1 MFPFSGEINGDAYND
16 EWEFN
21 GPDSGQKREFIKD
34 PLYYHHRVYVTIK
47 HETEKALLLQDEY
60 GIYWIPRKL
69 LIMDNEHCHQYNKF
83 KIKYLEE
90 K

>member
-1 MFPFSGEINGDAYND
+1 MFPFSGGINGDAYND

-21 GPDSGQKREFIKD
+21 GPDSQKGNFTPD
-34 PLYYHHRVYVTIK
+34 PLYYHTRIYIDIE
-47 HETEKALLLQDEY
+47 HETERAYLLSDDK
-60 GIYWIPRKL
+60 GKYWIPKA
-69 LIMDNEHCHQYNKF
+69 LIKIEGGNCYQFNKF